1 MFLSPQLYKPTNSSL
16 CRPCEMQSRETE
28 LERTVQE
35 LGAAL
40 VVARNREQKNRV
52 NKGDR
57 TNGDDSEPNDLNSF
71 RARVGALESDL
82 ESANA
87 HLTLE
92 RERVS
97 KPESLIVEVS
107 VWLSQSDCV

>member
-1 MFLSPQLYKPTNSSL
+1 MFLSPQLYKPTNPIV
-16 CRPCEMQSRETE
+16 CRRLCEMQSREAE

-40 VVARNREQKNRV
+40 VARNREHNRI
-52 NKGDR
+52 NTADR
-57 TNGDDSEPNDLNSF
+57 TNSDGSEPNDLNSF
-71 RARVGALESDL
+71 RARVEALESDL

-87 HLTLE
+87 HLVLE

-97 KPESLIVEVS
+97 KPDSFHSGS
-107 VWLSQSDCV
+107 V